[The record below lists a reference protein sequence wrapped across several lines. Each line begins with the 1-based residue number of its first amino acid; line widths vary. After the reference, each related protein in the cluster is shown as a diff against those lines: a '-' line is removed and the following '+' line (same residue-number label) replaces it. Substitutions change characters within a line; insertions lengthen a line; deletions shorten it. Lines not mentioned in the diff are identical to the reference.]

1 MATNDPA
8 NPRFVIG
15 GSPLSSPRVA
25 TSPRLVVRAAGD
37 DEDDPDDEPTVGNPA
52 PVVSAKA
59 SVSHQAKTDP
69 GGRTFVM
76 SFGRAAS

>member
-15 GSPLSSPRVA
+15 GSPLSAPRAA
-25 TSPRLVVRAAGD
+25 TTPRLMVRGAGD
-37 DEDDPDDEPTVGNPA
+37 DEDDPDDEPTVANPA
-52 PVVSAKA
+52 PVAQARV
-59 SVSHQAKTDP
+59 SVSQAKTDP